1 MFDFESD
8 DPSFQLTNGRYPAS
22 GRANRQRVAG
32 EILREH
38 LSISPTRMSRLVEIK
53 FTSPDPAFS
62 ARVANTW
69 SENFIQTNLERK
81 IQRSEEHT
89 SELQSLMRISYAV
102 FCLKKKKKK
111 TNITYFHVRNHN
123 N

>member
-8 DPSFQLTNGRYPAS
+8 DPSLQLTNGRYPAS

-62 ARVANTW
+62 ARVATP
-69 SENFIQTNLERK
+69 SSATFTQPNLERK
-81 IQRSEEHT
+81 I
-89 SELQSLMRISYAV
+89 
-102 FCLKKKKKK
+102 K
-111 TNITYFHVRNHN
+111 TNPYASTHFKHN
-123 N
+123 LGALQK